1 MCVAG
6 VGDSFLSPESFASSN
21 HQYVTGGGHWYM
33 KMVSQSFIPGLARD
47 CYWGEMAED
56 TSPALP
62 GPALVP
68 GKAQCVNQ
76 LSEHGHL
83 L

>member
-1 MCVAG
+1 MLQG
-6 VGDSFLSPESFASSN
+6 VGGSFLSLESFTSDD
-21 HQYVTGGGHWYM
+21 HKYVMLGSWYV

-62 GPALVP
+62 GLTSVA
-68 GKAQCVNQ
+68 GWK
-76 LSEHGHL
+76 
-83 L
+83 

>member
-1 MCVAG
+1 
-6 VGDSFLSPESFASSN
+6 
-21 HQYVTGGGHWYM
+21 M